1 MSDLESMNL
10 DIGNVGFVTIVGR
23 PNVGKSTFLNQVLKY
38 HLAAVSSRPNT
49 TRKRWLG
56 ILSDDDSQII
66 FADTPGVHET
76 KNKMHEAMAKT
87 IQNSISRNDLVLAIC
102 DATREFGDED
112 TMVCEALQESDKPVI
127 LAVNKVDKASKSA
140 LKKIKDLYLSYLGK
154 DTVTHE
160 ISASENVN
168 IDELLSS
175 IKSALPRGPF
185 LYPKDQVADA
195 FLRDIAE
202 EIIRESANELIF
214 HEIPHSL
221 AVKIE
226 KWNETDKK
234 IKVSAAIYVERDSQ
248 KAIVIG
254 EGGKMIKDISKSAR
268 EKLHEDLE
276 KFIDLKLFV
285 KTSPDWQNKVSF
297 LKDFGVVDY
306 E

>member
-1 MSDLESMNL
+1 MSEKESMNTEV
-10 DIGNVGFVTIVGR
+10 GHVGFVTIVGR

-56 ILSDDDSQII
+56 ILSDEKSQII

-87 IQNSISRNDLVLAIC
+87 IKNSISRNDLVLAIC
-102 DATREFGDED
+102 DASREFGEED
-112 TMVCEALQESDKPVI
+112 SMVCEALQEADKPVI
-127 LAVNKVDKASKSA
+127 LAVNKVDKASKTE
-140 LKKIKDLYLSYLGK
+140 LKKIKEMYLSHLGK
-154 DTVTHE
+154 DTIVHE
-160 ISASENVN
+160 ISASENINV
-168 IDELLSS
+168 DDLLSS
-175 IKSALPRGPF
+175 IKSSLPEGPF

-202 EIIRESANELIF
+202 EIIRESANEIIF

-221 AVKIE
+221 AVKID
-226 KWNETDKK
+226 KWNENDKK
-234 IKVSAAIYVERDSQ
+234 IKVSATLYVERDGQ

-254 EGGKMIKDISKSAR
+254 EGGRMIKEITKSAR

-276 KFIDLKLFV
+276 KFIDLRLFV
-285 KTSPDWQNKVSF
+285 KTSPDWQNKVNF
-297 LKDFGVVDY
+297 LKDLGVVDND
-306 E
+306 

>member
-1 MSDLESMNL
+1 MHEDQMNW
-10 DIGNVGFVTIVGR
+10 GVGRVGFVTIVGR

-56 ILSDDDSQII
+56 ILSDDESQII
-66 FADTPGVHET
+66 FADTPGVHES
-76 KNKMHEAMAKT
+76 KNKMQEAMAKT
-87 IQNSISRNDLVLAIC
+87 IKNSISRNDLVLSIC
-102 DATREFGDED
+102 DASREFGDED
-112 TMVCEALQESDKPVI
+112 AMVCEALAESGKPVVFAI
-127 LAVNKVDKASKSA
+127 NKVDKASKTEI
-140 LKKIKDLYLSYLGK
+140 KKIKALYLSHLGK
-154 DTVTHE
+154 DTPVHE
-160 ISASENVN
+160 ISAANNTGVN
-168 IDELLSS
+168 ELLES
-175 IKSALPRGPF
+175 IKQGLPEGPF

-221 AVKIE
+221 AVKVE
-226 KWNETDKK
+226 KWQENDKK
-234 IKVSAAIYVERDSQ
+234 IKLSAVLFVERSNQ

-254 EGGKMIKDISKSAR
+254 EGGQMINQITKAAR

-276 KFIDLKLFV
+276 KFIDLKLYV
-285 KTSPDWQNKVSF
+285 KLSPDWQNKDSF
-297 LKDFGVVDY
+297 LKSFGVIDH

>member
-1 MSDLESMNL
+1 MEFES
-10 DIGNVGFVTIVGR
+10 GHVGFVTIVGR

-38 HLAAVSSRPNT
+38 HLTAVSSRPNT

-76 KNKMHEAMAKT
+76 RNKMHEAMAKT
-87 IQNSISRNDLVLAIC
+87 IKNSISRNDLVLSIC
-102 DATREFGDED
+102 DATREFGEED
-112 TMVCEALQESDKPVI
+112 TMVCEALEESEKPVI
-127 LAVNKVDKASKSA
+127 LAINKVDSASKEQIETI
-140 LKKIKDLYLSYLGK
+140 KKFYLSYLGA
-154 DTVTHE
+154 DTPVFE
-160 ISASENVN
+160 ISASKNTGVN
-168 IDELLSS
+168 ELLGA
-175 IKSALPRGPF
+175 IKNNLPKGPF

-202 EIIRESANELIF
+202 EIIREAANELIF
-214 HEIPHSL
+214 HEIPHSM

-226 KWNETDKK
+226 KWAENEKK
-234 IKVSAAIYVERDSQ
+234 IKISATIYVERDNQ

-254 EGGKMIKDISKSAR
+254 EGGNMIKQITKSAR

-276 KFIDLKLFV
+276 KFIDLKMFV
-285 KTSPDWQNKVSF
+285 KTAPDWQNKVSF
-297 LKDFGVVDY
+297 LKDFGVVDH

>member
-1 MSDLESMNL
+1 MEEDQMNW
-10 DIGNVGFVTIVGR
+10 GTGKVGFVTIVGR

-56 ILSDDDSQII
+56 ILSDDESQII
-66 FADTPGVHET
+66 FADTPGVHES

-87 IQNSISRNDLVLAIC
+87 IKNSISRNDLVLSIC
-102 DATREFGDED
+102 DASREFGDED
-112 TMVCEALQESDKPVI
+112 AMVCEALAESGKPVV
-127 LAVNKVDKASKSA
+127 LAINKVDKASRTA
-140 LKKIKDLYLSYLGK
+140 VKKMIASYTSYLAKG
-154 DTVTHE
+154 TPVHE
-160 ISASENVN
+160 ISAVDN
-168 IDELLSS
+168 IGLDELLES
-175 IKSALPRGPF
+175 IKKGLPEGPF

-221 AVKIE
+221 AVKID

-234 IKVSAAIYVERDSQ
+234 IKISATIYVERDGQ

-254 EGGKMIKDISKSAR
+254 EGGQMINQIAKAAR

-285 KTSPDWQNKVSF
+285 KTSLDWQNKPSF
-297 LKDFGVVDY
+297 LKSFGVIDH